1 MICLNSSARIR
12 LKVNLKYLILKYKR
26 PINQFSLSLFFND
39 SNKLTVNS
47 PKSSHFHQQVPQRQ
61 NVKLRFFFLFLL
73 LFLCEHFQLVE
84 GRGSKIH
91 SHYFEYKRDCI
102 LMQRLFFKNIT
113 YTYDAPDTGDIGFC
127 FLSINKELLNLNLSS
142 TSIK

>member
-26 PINQFSLSLFFND
+26 PINQFSLSFFFND

-61 NVKLRFFFLFLL
+61 NVKLRFFSCFCSFFYVNIFSWWKEGVLKFILIIL
-73 LFLCEHFQLVE
+73 NTRETAFLCSVYSL
-84 GRGSKIH
+84 R
-91 SHYFEYKRDCI
+91 I
-102 LMQRLFFKNIT
+102 LHTLTMHQIQE
-113 YTYDAPDTGDIGFC
+113 I
-127 FLSINKELLNLNLSS
+127 
-142 TSIK
+142 